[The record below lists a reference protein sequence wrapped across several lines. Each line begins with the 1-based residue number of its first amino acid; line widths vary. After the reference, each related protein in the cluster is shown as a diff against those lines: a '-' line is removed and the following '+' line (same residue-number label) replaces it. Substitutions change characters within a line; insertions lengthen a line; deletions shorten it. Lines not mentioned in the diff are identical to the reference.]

1 MKRIFAAL
9 MVSAMALNSAMADE
23 VNYFNK
29 SWAEIKAKAKAEHKY
44 IFIDCY
50 TDWCGWCKVMDKET
64 MVDPAI
70 AGALNNNFIAVKMDM
85 EHGEGSKMSMKYHIS
100 AFPSFMFFTPE
111 GEFVYEAVGYQ
122 KTDEFTKTLKNA
134 MDKTKQFHATGF
146 SASLDVDYPE
156 FYKLA
161 YAENGKRKFPDAA
174 TINGYLDKQKDM
186 YSEITWGVLSRFN
199 ANEKHT
205 KFFLDNIKKY
215 EQLYGSVDVNNKV
228 DNIIY
233 DHLKAAIK
241 AKDEKK
247 LASTL
252 AMVDKYSKE
261 DAADKKASYRMN
273 FYKETQN
280 WPKYEGAINEY
291 IAKNGFENA
300 EYFNS
305 ICWNLFE
312 KCDNKP
318 MLKKSAEWMQK
329 VVEKEPQYAY
339 LDTYASLLYKTGNLK
354 EAETWANKAI
364 AAGKEKGDD
373 VSATATLLEKIKSGK

>member
-9 MVSAMALNSAMADE
+9 MVSAMAFSSAMADE

-70 AGALNNNFIAVKMDM
+70 AGALNNNFIPVKMDM
-85 EHGEGSKMSMKYHIS
+85 EHGEGSKISMKYHIS
-100 AFPSFMFFTPE
+100 AFPSFMFFTPD

-134 MDKTKQFHATGF
+134 MDATKQFHATGF
-146 SASLDVDYPE
+146 SASLDIDYPE

-174 TINGYLDKQKDM
+174 TVNGYLDKQKDM
-186 YSEITWGVLSRFN
+186 YNEITWSVLSRFD

-228 DNIIY
+228 DDIIY
-233 DHLKAAIK
+233 QHLKAAIK

-247 LASTL
+247 LTATL
-252 AMVDKYSKE
+252 AMIDKYNKE
-261 DAADKKASYRMN
+261 SAADKKSSYTMN
-273 FYKETQN
+273 FYYETKN
-280 WPKYEGAINEY
+280 WPKYETSIKEY
-291 IAKNGFENA
+291 IAKNGFENS
-300 EYFNS
+300 EFYNS
-305 ICWNLFE
+305 VCWNLFE

-318 MLKKSAEWMQK
+318 MLTKGVEWMQK
-329 VVEKEPQYAY
+329 VVEKDPQYAY
-339 LDTYASLLYKTGNLK
+339 LDTYASLLYKTGKLK
-354 EAETWANKAI
+354 DAETWANKAI

-373 VSATATLLEKIKSGK
+373 VSATETLLGKIKGGK